1 MKFPG
6 TKKMTGST
14 NAQAGENRDKK
25 MRHYDYR
32 NYENESPQKYL
43 KFWGK
48 HYPYLN
54 GNNGNEQR
62 WLPIPENSEAQR
74 FIRSISTTLGIRGCD
89 EDSSPC
95 DFWKNFLIKSRK
107 S

>member
-6 TKKMTGST
+6 TKKMAGSI
-14 NAQAGENRDKK
+14 NAQAVEDRDKK
-25 MRHYDYR
+25 IRHYDYR
-32 NYENESPQKYL
+32 NYENESSQKYL

-54 GNNGNEQR
+54 GNNGSEQR

-74 FIRSISTTLGIRGCD
+74 FIRSMSTK
-89 EDSSPC
+89 
-95 DFWKNFLIKSRK
+95 FQYK
-107 S
+107 

>member
-74 FIRSISTTLGIRGCD
+74 FIRSM
-89 EDSSPC
+89 
-95 DFWKNFLIKSRK
+95 SRTFQPK
-107 S
+107 

>member
-1 MKFPG
+1 MKFQG
-6 TKKMTGST
+6 TKKMAGST
-14 NAQAGENRDKK
+14 SAQ
-25 MRHYDYR
+25 
-32 NYENESPQKYL
+32 QKYL

-74 FIRSISTTLGIRGCD
+74 FIRSM
-89 EDSSPC
+89 
-95 DFWKNFLIKSRK
+95 SRTFQPK
-107 S
+107 

>member
-14 NAQAGENRDKK
+14 NAQTGENRDKK

-43 KFWGK
+43 KSWGV
-48 HYPYLN
+48 P
-54 GNNGNEQR
+54 
-62 WLPIPENSEAQR
+62 
-74 FIRSISTTLGIRGCD
+74 
-89 EDSSPC
+89 
-95 DFWKNFLIKSRK
+95 
-107 S
+107 